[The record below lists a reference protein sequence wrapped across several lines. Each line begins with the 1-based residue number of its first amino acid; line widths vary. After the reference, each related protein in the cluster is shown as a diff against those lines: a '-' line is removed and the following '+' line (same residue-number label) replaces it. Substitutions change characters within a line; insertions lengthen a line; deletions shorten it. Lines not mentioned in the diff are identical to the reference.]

1 MSTDSLKLHRRARFS
16 LWGLDPD
23 VQERVRQRLAQLAD
37 LPRSEWPTDIV
48 SRYGSKPNR
57 YLVRVDDEWRL
68 IVGEDNDGRPEV
80 EDIVSQGRLDWYTES
95 APKNNP

>member
-68 IVGEDNDGRPEV
+68 IVGEDNDGRPERSTG
-80 EDIVSQGRLDWYTES
+80 EGSS
-95 APKNNP
+95 APNHPPEVTFACKP